1 MATVPDSLARVPARS
16 RNGGAA
22 ASLRSAQGSSFS
34 LTSIRAQ
41 GAPGWERR
49 TEPQE
54 PAVRDLPLSDLCARI
69 GACRRVLAWD
79 EGGLDMQQAPG
90 DLTPEESKKW
100 IEDFRERAVQRWGK
114 ERAEAIRE
122 VLESTALAAGRVL
135 KIEFVHDEAPG
146 FYLPTYESDG
156 GWEIR

>member
-1 MATVPDSLARVPARS
+1 MA
-16 RNGGAA
+16 
-22 ASLRSAQGSSFS
+22 
-34 LTSIRAQ
+34 
-41 GAPGWERR
+41 GWERR

-54 PAVRDLPLSDLCARI
+54 PAVRRLPFPDLCARI

-79 EGGLDMQQAPG
+79 ERGLEMQQAPG
-90 DLTPEESKKW
+90 DLTPDESKKW

-135 KIEFVHDEAPG
+135 TIEFVHDEAPG